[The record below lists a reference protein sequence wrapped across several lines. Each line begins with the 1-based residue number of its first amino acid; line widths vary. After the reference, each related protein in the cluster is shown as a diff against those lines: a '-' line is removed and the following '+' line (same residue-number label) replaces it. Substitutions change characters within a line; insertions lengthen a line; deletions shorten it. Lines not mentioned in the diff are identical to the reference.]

1 MIKLS
6 IKRNELEINLE
17 ADELNEEE
25 TITVMAGVAGI
36 ITVSES
42 IKSKDGSS
50 FAEFDAI
57 VKALT
62 SSNEE
67 GDSNE

>member
-6 IKRNELEINLE
+6 VKRDELEINLE
-17 ADELNEEE
+17 ADELNEQE

-42 IKSKDGSS
+42 VKNDVP
-50 FAEFDAI
+50 FDFDAVI
-57 VKALT
+57 KKFAP
-62 SSNEE
+62 NA
-67 GDSNE
+67 GDSDE